1 MSPPLRGGLVTVHA
15 RGILALFCAIM
26 DFMCWDGHGFAEG
39 GRAKATEAN
48 IVEVGPPPFGCAEST
63 EGEKGGTTVTIR

>member
-1 MSPPLRGGLVTVHA
+1 MVIVHA
-15 RGILALFCAIM
+15 RGILAFIGAIV
-26 DFMCWDGHGFAEG
+26 DFTCLDGRGFAEG